1 MGEGLKGHGA
11 VRPLFPLGPRLAL
24 RALGA
29 DVTQGPDFLDIQGR
43 ARLTGGTVDAC
54 NDHRIAMMAAVAAVA
69 CEQPV
74 TILGA
79 ECVKKSY
86 PGFWQD
92 YEMLGGKVHGL
103 VLR

>member
-1 MGEGLKGHGA
+1 M
-11 VRPLFPLGPRLAL
+11 
-24 RALGA
+24 
-29 DVTQGPDFLDIQGR
+29 
-43 ARLTGGTVDAC
+43 DAC